1 MVYLL
6 KMVDLSM
13 AMWVI
18 TRWEYQ
24 EISWS
29 SMIRSGLDLRI
40 NGWSTE
46 ITCAFP
52 PYIYTYYNIHKV
64 IYYTYIYI
72 HTYCIYNITLYI
84 YIESMNEANEAWLPF
99 LCYSRGSVQWFTTRV
114 RWPAGLGLLVP
125 SQERR
130 CLRLSTGRPC
140 LFLEAL
146 FGRSKTMLE
155 YVPTHTLW

>member
-1 MVYLL
+1 MSHNQ
-6 KMVDLSM
+6 MG
-13 AMWVI
+13 
-18 TRWEYQ
+18 
-24 EISWS
+24 ISRNFLIIHDSVRAWPEDQR
-29 SMIRSGLDLRI
+29 MI
-40 NGWSTE
+40 NGNHLCLSP
-46 ITCAFP
+46 IYI
-52 PYIYTYYNIHKV
+52 YIYTYYNIHKV